1 MTSAVLCAQIQS
13 ALHDR
18 FDVRF
23 SIDRGPAPE
32 TLSTGVPAID
42 NLTGGGV
49 PRGRLTE
56 LFGAASSGRTS
67 LSISI
72 LAQAT
77 AAQEYCAVIDATD
90 AFDPVSAVECGVA
103 LERLLWVRCGGNAEH
118 ALKATDLIVQA
129 GGFGL
134 VFMDLAD
141 CTPQTARRISL
152 ASWFRLRHAVE
163 RTRTA
168 LVVLERELNAK
179 SCSSLQLEMRR
190 SGTGWSG
197 QGFGKLLRGVS
208 IEAENRKHN
217 RARAA
222 CFDLPAVSLGTV

>member
-1 MTSAVLCAQIQS
+1 MTSAVPILRIQS

-23 SIDRGPAPE
+23 SIDRRPAPE
-32 TLSTGVPAID
+32 TLSTGVPVLD
-42 NLTGGGV
+42 TLTGGGV
-49 PRGRLTE
+49 PRGSLTE

-67 LSISI
+67 LSMSI
-72 LAQAT
+72 LAQAS
-77 AAQEYCAVIDATD
+77 AAQEYCAIVDATD
-90 AFDPVSAVECGVA
+90 AFDPASAAECGVA

-118 ALKATDLIVQA
+118 ALKAADLILQA

-134 VFMDLAD
+134 VVMDLAD
-141 CTPQTARRISL
+141 CPPQTARRISL

-197 QGFGKLLRGVS
+197 RGFGKLLRGIS

-217 RARAA
+217 RARTA
-222 CFDLPAVSLGTV
+222 CFELRR

>member
-1 MTSAVLCAQIQS
+1 MTSAVLRSQIQS

-23 SIDRGPAPE
+23 SIDRRPALE

-49 PRGRLTE
+49 PRAGLTE

-67 LSISI
+67 LSISV

-77 AAQEYCAVIDATD
+77 AAQEYCAMIDATD
-90 AFDPVSAVECGVA
+90 AFDPASAAECGVA
-103 LERLLWVRCGGNAEH
+103 LDRLLWIRCGGNAEH
-118 ALKATDLIVQA
+118 ALKAADLILQA

-134 VFMDLAD
+134 VIMDLAD
-141 CTPQTARRISL
+141 CTAQTARRISL

-163 RTRTA
+163 GTRTA

-179 SCSSLQLEMRR
+179 SCSTLQLEMRR
-190 SGTGWSG
+190 SGIAWSG
-197 QGFGKLLRGVS
+197 QGLGKLLGGISV
-208 IEAENRKHN
+208 EAENRKHN
-217 RARAA
+217 RARTA
-222 CFDLPAVSLGTV
+222 CFDLER